1 MGSLEGETV
10 NDNRARAGA
19 RIGARMAAWGLWRF
33 SWAVWVANAERVRP
47 LLPGMSGLVL
57 GLAAGLLY
65 VATPFVLAVWSRKD
79 GNGFARTALEAAGG
93 PTEDAD
99 LEAINLARRLY
110 DEDQVM
116 VPRRGQVVSP
126 GRPVSQVAGSSM
138 GRININTASAEL
150 LDTLPGI
157 GEVYSQRII
166 DSRTSNGPFERVED
180 LLERRLIPRSTFEKI
195 KDLITVGP

>member
-1 MGSLEGETV
+1 MSSWLERLRTPLLILL
-10 NDNRARAGA
+10 ALLAT
-19 RIGARMAAWGLWRF
+19 WGLIAFILDRRSGPEPLEIRF
-33 SWAVWVANAERVRP
+33 DGGASGEEIQVHVTGAVAS
-47 LLPGMSGLVL
+47 PGVYALREG
-57 GLAAGLLY
+57 
-65 VATPFVLAVWSRKD
+65 D
-79 GNGFARTALEAAGG
+79 RTVDALEAAGG

-126 GRPVSQVAGSSM
+126 DRPVSQVAGTSV